1 MTPEAA
7 ETLALEAISFIAGD
21 EDLVAGLFD
30 QTGMGVDELR
40 DALGNAD
47 TVGQTLAGVLDY
59 LLMND
64 EWVLN
69 FAEQVNIAPEKVL
82 SARAALP
89 GGQHWGSI

>member
-7 ETLALEAISFIAGD
+7 ETLALEAISFIASD
-21 EDLVAGLFD
+21 EDLVAGLFE
-30 QTGMGVDELR
+30 QTGMGGDELR
-40 DALGNAD
+40 IALNNAD

-89 GGQHWGSI
+89 GGQHMGSI

>member
-21 EDLVAGLFD
+21 DDLVAGLFD
-30 QTGMGVDELR
+30 QTGMGGDELR

>member
-21 EDLVAGLFD
+21 EDLVAGLLD

-40 DALGNAD
+40 DALGKAD

-89 GGQHWGSI
+89 GGLHWGSI

>member
-30 QTGMGVDELR
+30 QTGMGGDELR

-64 EWVLN
+64 QWVLN

-82 SARAALP
+82 RARAALP

>member
-7 ETLALEAISFIAGD
+7 ETLALEAISFIAND
-21 EDLVAGLFD
+21 EDLVAGLYD
-30 QTGMGVDELR
+30 QTGMGGDELR
-40 DALGNAD
+40 DALSNAD
-47 TVGQTLAGVLDY
+47 SVGQTLAGVLDY

-89 GGQHWGSI
+89 GGQHMSSI

>member
-30 QTGMGVDELR
+30 QTGMGGDELR

-89 GGQHWGSI
+89 GGQHWDSI

>member
-7 ETLALEAISFIAGD
+7 ETLALEAISFIAND

-30 QTGMGVDELR
+30 QTGMGGDELR
-40 DALGNAD
+40 DALGNDETAA
-47 TVGQTLAGVLDY
+47 QALAGVLDY

-69 FAEQVNIAPEKVL
+69 FAQQVNIAPEKVL

-89 GGQHWGSI
+89 GGQHWSSI